1 MLVEVALVPPTLTVL
16 LVPVLAE
23 WTVSVGEYETLA
35 ITVPAVLG
43 TIVALQ
49 LDVVLFTLARVHGV
63 PVKDPAEVP
72 MLVKATVPAGADTVP
87 VEVSFKNAV
96 HVTVC
101 PTDTDAGEHVAVVAV
116 LRRPTVTVLL
126 GPETLPL

>member
-49 LDVVLFTLARVHGV
+49 LDVVALTLTRVHGV
-63 PVKDPAEVP
+63 PVNDPVDVP
-72 MLVKATVPAGADTVP
+72 VFVNVTVPAGVDAVP
-87 VEVSFKNAV
+87 VEVSFTNAV
-96 HVTVC
+96 QVTVC
-101 PTDTDAGEHVAVVAV
+101 PTDTDAG
-116 LRRPTVTVLL
+116 
-126 GPETLPL
+126 